1 MGEKILLNFEAWKVK
16 QIKRSN
22 DRMKIQIKLGKE
34 EAQAFKNFIEMVKPP
49 EVNEDDFIRGIF
61 RIGVE
66 TMEQRLMDAV
76 EKHAEE
82 NNIDLTEMR
91 EQVEAAEKAAEAE
104 KEVIVPVVGEVS
116 ELNLNKEKTDEA

>member
-1 MGEKILLNFEAWKVK
+1 MGEKILLDFEAWKVK

-34 EAQAFKNFIEMVKPP
+34 EAMAFKNFIEMVKPP

-91 EQVEAAEKAAEAE
+91 EQVEAAEKAAQEDN
-104 KEVIVPVVGEVS
+104 EVTVPIVGEVS
-116 ELNLNKEKTDEA
+116 ELNFNKEKTDEA

>member
-66 TMEQRLMDAV
+66 TMEQRLMEAV

>member
-1 MGEKILLNFEAWKVK
+1 MGDKIILDFEAWKVK

-22 DRMKIQIKLGKE
+22 GRMKIQIKLGKE
-34 EAQAFKNFIEMVKPP
+34 EALAFKNFIEMVKPP
-49 EVNEDDFIRGIF
+49 EVAEDDFIRGIF

-76 EKHAEE
+76 EKHAAE

-91 EQVEAAEKAAEAE
+91 EQANAEE
-104 KEVIVPVVGEVS
+104 KEEVIVPVVGEVS
-116 ELNLNKEKTDEA
+116 ELNLSKEKTDEA

>member
-1 MGEKILLNFEAWKVK
+1 MGDKIILDFEAWKVK

-22 DRMKIQIKLGKE
+22 GRMKIQIKLGKE
-34 EAQAFKNFIEMVKPP
+34 EALAFKNFIEMVKPP
-49 EVNEDDFIRGIF
+49 EVAEDDFIRGIF

-76 EKHAEE
+76 EKHAAE

-91 EQVEAAEKAAEAE
+91 EQASAEE
-104 KEVIVPVVGEVS
+104 KEEVIVPVVGEVS
-116 ELNLNKEKTDEA
+116 ELNLSKEKTDEA